1 MGCFFD
7 QVEDIEGPEPN
18 MDRFDDPELNRD
30 WDNED
35 NERIFDS
42 PEVTFQERLDD
53 QYEQYD
59 EED

>member
-18 MDRFDDPELNRD
+18 MSRFDDPELNRD

-35 NERIFDS
+35 DERIFDEEFD
-42 PEVTFQERLDD
+42 PEWEP
-53 QYEQYD
+53 